1 MPMHRKSFKDEKID
15 KKMTKKSGSNKV
27 LIFDVGGVILSCD
40 HRLICKRL
48 SNLCEHSSSDIYQFI
63 FRDGLEKLYDEGR
76 LSTKEFYEK
85 IKELLK
91 VDMEFD
97 KFCQIWSDAYEENL
111 SVTQLIKELK
121 KSNYKMYLLSNT
133 NELHYLHIRNKYKI
147 MDEFDDYI
155 LSYKVGHRKPSRV
168 IFESALKKSG
178 LPASNHIY
186 IDGME
191 EYVDVAQSIGMTGI
205 VFKSST
211 QLRKELRENRV
222 LLT

>member
-1 MPMHRKSFKDEKID
+1 MRDKKLDHRKI
-15 KKMTKKSGSNKV
+15 TKQAIPNKV
-27 LIFDVGGVILSCD
+27 VIFDVGGVILFCD
-40 HRLICKRL
+40 HRLICRQL

-63 FRDGLEKLYDEGR
+63 FKDELEKLYDEGR
-76 LSTKEFYEK
+76 MSTREFYEK
-85 IKELLK
+85 IKELLQ
-91 VDMEFD
+91 VGIEFD
-97 KFCQIWSDAYEENL
+97 EFCQIWSDVYEENL

-121 KSNYKMYLLSNT
+121 KSNHKMYLLSNT

-147 MDEFDDYI
+147 LDEFDDYI

-178 LPASNHIY
+178 LPAGNHIY
-186 IDGME
+186 IDDME

-211 QLRKELRENRV
+211 QLRKELRENGV